1 MQNIG
6 MTTELTVLAW
16 SVILL
21 LVTIVFQAATT
32 TASVGLDYNVSN
44 RDEGRQPKSVTASR
58 AKRAL
63 ANFLETYPAFV
74 ALALALAVT
83 GKSGGI
89 GASGAILWIVG
100 RALFLPI
107 YVIGIPYVRTLAWA
121 ASIVGLVMM
130 LARLMG

>member
-1 MQNIG
+1 MQNVG

-21 LVTIVFQAATT
+21 LVTIAFQAAVTT
-32 TASVGLDYNVSN
+32 SSVGLDYNVSN
-44 RDEGRQPKSVTASR
+44 RDEGRQPASVTAQR

-89 GASGAILWIVG
+89 GATGALVWIVA
-100 RALFLPI
+100 RALFFPI
-107 YVIGIPYVRTLAWA
+107 YVVGIPFVRTLAWA

-130 LARLMG
+130 LVRLMG

>member
-1 MQNIG
+1 MQNVG

-21 LVTIVFQAATT
+21 LVTIAFQAAVTT
-32 TASVGLDYNVSN
+32 SSVGLDYNVSN
-44 RDEGRQPKSVTASR
+44 RDEGRQPASVTAQR

-89 GASGAILWIVG
+89 GATGALVWIVA
-100 RALFLPI
+100 RALFFPI
-107 YVIGIPYVRTLAWA
+107 YVVGIPFVRTLAWA
-121 ASIVGLVMM
+121 ASIIGLVMM
-130 LARLMG
+130 LVRLMG

>member
-1 MQNIG
+1 MSAIS
-6 MTTELTVLAW
+6 MTTELAVLAW

-21 LVTIVFQAATT
+21 LVTIAFQAAVTT
-32 TASVGLDYNVSN
+32 SSVGLDYNVSN
-44 RDEGRQPKSVTASR
+44 RDEGRQPASVTAQR

-89 GASGAILWIVG
+89 GATGALVWIVA
-100 RALFLPI
+100 RALFFPI
-107 YVIGIPYVRTLAWA
+107 YVVGIPFVRTLAWA
-121 ASIVGLVMM
+121 ASILGLVMM
-130 LARLMG
+130 LVRLMG

>member
-1 MQNIG
+1 MG
-6 MTTELTVLAW
+6 ATAMTTELTVLAW

-21 LVTIVFQAATT
+21 LVTIVFQAAVTT
-32 TASVGLDYNVSN
+32 SSVGLDYNVSN
-44 RDEGRQPKSVTASR
+44 RDEGRQPASVTAQR

-63 ANFLETYPAFV
+63 ANFLETYPAFI

-89 GASGAILWIVG
+89 GATGALVWIVG
-100 RALFLPI
+100 RALFFPI
-107 YVIGIPYVRTLAWA
+107 YVVGIPFVRTLAWA

-130 LARLMG
+130 LVRLMG